1 MPVVTLAKPENFSL
15 PNLSTPVVARPSKI
29 RVKAVMAD
37 YETVKS
43 MIAPLQLGSI
53 REYKEYIETNNLT
66 DIFPKNPMVF
76 YSKDWNGAK
85 DFLSMS
91 QERID
96 ARNIERSK
104 KAVAVKLKNIE
115 ARKAEKA
122 LQVKEEIKVAPVVA
136 PVLTDAPEAV
146 KTISQLIDL
155 GVPVNLVESVFK
167 SMDLSVSQLK
177 ECVIYLLNK

>member
-1 MPVVTLAKPENFSL
+1 
-15 PNLSTPVVARPSKI
+15 
-29 RVKAVMAD
+29 
-37 YETVKS
+37 
-43 MIAPLQLGSI
+43 
-53 REYKEYIETNNLT
+53 
-66 DIFPKNPMVF
+66 
-76 YSKDWNGAK
+76 
-85 DFLSMS
+85 MS
-91 QERID
+91 QERSD

-122 LQVKEEIKVAPVVA
+122 LQVKEEVKVAPVVA

-177 ECVIYLLNK
+177 DCVIYLLNK